1 MRSVSE
7 KVNEPVEEEK
17 YFFFYFSRFLAET
30 HPIIKDRLTGE
41 K

>member
-7 KVNEPVEEEK
+7 KVNESVEEEK
-17 YFFFYFSRFLAET
+17 ELFFYFSRFLAET
-30 HPIIKDRLTGE
+30 HPVIKDRLIGE